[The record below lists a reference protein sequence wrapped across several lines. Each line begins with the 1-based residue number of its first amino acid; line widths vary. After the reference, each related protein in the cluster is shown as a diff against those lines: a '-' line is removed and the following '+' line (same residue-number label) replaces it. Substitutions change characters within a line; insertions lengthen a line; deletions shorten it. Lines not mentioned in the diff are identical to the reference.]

1 MVSIKGKVKT
11 DYVKIGMPKEMIDE
25 VKRIVE
31 DEKWMG
37 FVSIQEF
44 VKDSVRKNIIEL
56 RGVSC
61 ERNCKKNTE

>member
-1 MVSIKGKVKT
+1 MVSHQGKEKT
-11 DYVKIGMPKEMIDE
+11 EYVKIGMPKEMIDE

-31 DEKWMG
+31 NEKWMG

-56 RGVSC
+56 RGFPC
-61 ERNCKKNTE
+61 EQNCKENTK